1 MFYLYSV
8 HLILSTV
15 LHNFLFTILRALNIR
30 DIMLLSLSALIA
42 GLALLIWSAG
52 RFVDGSSAT
61 AHHLGM
67 SPLLVGMI
75 IVGFGTSAPEMTVS
89 AISAW
94 QGNPGIALGNAYGS
108 NICNIALILGLCAL
122 VKPVI
127 VHSKVISRELPLLLL
142 MTVLTAV
149 MLSNGQIS
157 RRDAVILLTAFALYM
172 VWCLHESRQLKHD
185 PLSGDIKNELTR
197 HVMPLNKAIFFVIV
211 GLALLI
217 ISSRV
222 LVWGAVG
229 IAHALGVSDL
239 IIGLTIVAVGTS
251 LPELASSIA
260 AVQKNEY
267 DIALGNVIGSNMFNT
282 LIVVGIAGIIH
293 PLAVDPMM
301 LKRDVLVM
309 GLLTL
314 AIMVIGCGLRKPGRI
329 NRVEGGGLLLCYI
342 GYLTWIVVS
351 AVN

>member
-1 MFYLYSV
+1 
-8 HLILSTV
+8 
-15 LHNFLFTILRALNIR
+15 
-30 DIMLLSLSALIA
+30 
-42 GLALLIWSAG
+42 
-52 RFVDGSSAT
+52 
-61 AHHLGM
+61 
-67 SPLLVGMI
+67 
-75 IVGFGTSAPEMTVS
+75 
-89 AISAW
+89 
-94 QGNPGIALGNAYGS
+94 
-108 NICNIALILGLCAL
+108 
-122 VKPVI
+122 
-127 VHSKVISRELPLLLL
+127 
-142 MTVLTAV
+142 
-149 MLSNGQIS
+149 
-157 RRDAVILLTAFALYM
+157 
-172 VWCLHESRQLKHD
+172 
-185 PLSGDIKNELTR
+185 
-197 HVMPLNKAIFFVIV
+197 MPLNKAIFFVIV

-251 LPELASSIA
+251 LPELASSLA